1 MTLRPAFR
9 RALLVVGLVLATA
22 SAAGADIGVIVHEP
36 VSALGFFTRVGHAA
50 TYVSNICPDGSP
62 IKMRLC
68 RPEESGGVVI
78 RSSAL
83 SENEDYD
90 WAIVPFEEYMHG
102 FGSLDLAPLFGTRTL
117 QHALERHDFGAV
129 FARAF
134 TTTADGAVPAGQWK
148 AALATRFDRSIYV
161 FSVETTPAAD
171 AAIVAEYNAAP
182 NKSRFNFFYRNCSDQ
197 AKGIFDL
204 ILPHTTG
211 DRTSGITMQTPK
223 GLAKALVRRALAHPE
238 LALRVRRYPQI
249 PGTFSRSREV
259 LFPMENTYR
268 NIAFA
273 PYWYFSGFG
282 EVALGA
288 MFYHEVISPFEV
300 FGASRDFISP
310 MAAALTVEQYQLR
323 QRQDTIRVA
332 LASSR
337 HASEWRKLSALH
349 GRVLQRLSEVRREKQ
364 TEVNRV
370 AGTKAQW
377 RGLEREFQSTIR
389 GLSARLGI
397 RPELQRPFEEFASDG
412 RLSRQL
418 LQSFEAD
425 GEFYVDRAG
434 PWMWLQLGDGEWRST
449 GLSRSHILAGDAL
462 LAALILAA
470 VIDYH
475 LHQPETR
482 REDIQYV
489 DGLFTLLRQ
498 ASDAVER
505 AAR

>member
-1 MTLRPAFR
+1 MRSRPSSYG
-9 RALLVVGLVLATA
+9 ALLVGGLMLATA
-22 SAAGADIGVIVHEP
+22 NAARADIGVIVHEP

-50 TYVSNICPDGSP
+50 TYLSNICPDGSP

-68 RPEESGGVVI
+68 RPGESGGVVI

-102 FGSLDLAPLFGTRTL
+102 FGSPDLAPLFGTRTL
-117 QHALERHDFGAV
+117 QNVLEQYDFGPV
-129 FARAF
+129 FARAL
-134 TTTADGAVPAGQWK
+134 TTTTDGAAPEGHWR

-161 FSVETTPAAD
+161 FSVQTTQAAD
-171 AAIVAEYNAAP
+171 AAIVAEFNAAP

-223 GLAKALVRRALAHPE
+223 GLAKALVRRALAHPD
-238 LALRVRRYPQI
+238 LLLRVRRYPQI
-249 PGTFSRSREV
+249 PGTFSRSRAV

-268 NIAFA
+268 NLAFA
-273 PYWYFSGFG
+273 PYWYFGGFR

-300 FGASRDFISP
+300 FDASRDFISP
-310 MAAALTVEQYQLR
+310 KAATLAVEQHQLR
-323 QRQDTIRVA
+323 QRQDTIRIA

-337 HASEWRKLSALH
+337 HVTEWRKLSALD
-349 GRVLQRLSEVRREKQ
+349 GRVFQRLAEIRQQKKAEVS
-364 TEVNRV
+364 RV

-377 RGLEREFQSTIR
+377 RVLEREFQSTIR
-389 GLSARLGI
+389 GLGAQLAVR
-397 RPELQRPFEEFASDG
+397 RELQRPFEEFASDG

-425 GEFYVDRAG
+425 GQFYVDHAG
-434 PWMWLQLGDGEWRST
+434 PWIRLQLREGEWRST
-449 GLSRSHILAGDAL
+449 GLSRSQILSGDAR

-475 LHQPETR
+475 LHQPEAR
-482 REDIQYV
+482 REDIEYV
-489 DGLFTLLRQ
+489 DGLFTLLRL
-498 ASDAVER
+498 ASGAVR
-505 AAR
+505 PTH

>member
-1 MTLRPAFR
+1 MRSR
-9 RALLVVGLVLATA
+9 SSSYGALLVVGLVLATA
-22 SAAGADIGVIVHEP
+22 SAARADIGVIVHEP

-50 TYVSNICPDGSP
+50 TYLSNICPDASP

-68 RPEESGGVVI
+68 RPGEGGGVVI
-78 RSSAL
+78 RSSTL

-102 FGSLDLAPLFGTRTL
+102 FASLDLAPLFGTRKL
-117 QHALERHDFGAV
+117 QHALERYDFGPV
-129 FARAF
+129 FARAL
-134 TTTADGAVPAGQWK
+134 TTTDGAVPAGHWK

-161 FSVETTPAAD
+161 FSMQTTPAED
-171 AAIVAEYNAAP
+171 AVIVAEFNSAP

-197 AKGIFDL
+197 AKSIFDL

-238 LALRVRRYPQI
+238 LSLRVRRYPQM
-249 PGTFSRSREV
+249 PGTFSRSRAV
-259 LFPMENTYR
+259 LFPMENSYR

-273 PYWYFSGFG
+273 PYWYFGGFR

-288 MFYHEVISPFEV
+288 MFYHEVLSPFEV
-300 FGASRDFISP
+300 FDASRDFISP
-310 MAAALTVEQYQLR
+310 TAAALTVEQDQLR
-323 QRQDTIRVA
+323 ERQDAIRVA

-337 HASEWRKLSALH
+337 HATEWPKLSALH
-349 GRVLQRLSEVRREKQ
+349 GRVFQRLSEIGREKQ
-364 TEVNRV
+364 AEVSRV
-370 AGTKAQW
+370 AGTNAQW
-377 RGLEREFQSTIR
+377 RALEREFQSTIR
-389 GLSARLGI
+389 GLSAKLMVR
-397 RPELQRPFEEFASDG
+397 RELQRPFEEVASDG

-425 GEFYVDRAG
+425 GEFFVDREG
-434 PWMWLQLGDGEWRST
+434 PWMRLQLDEGEWRST
-449 GLSRSHILAGDAL
+449 GLSRCHILAGDAR

-470 VIDYH
+470 VIDHH

-482 REDIQYV
+482 REGIEYV
-489 DGLFTLLRQ
+489 DGLFTLLRL

-505 AAR
+505 GP

>member
-1 MTLRPAFR
+1 MASRPTFDK
-9 RALLVVGLVLATA
+9 ALLAVGLVLATA

-50 TYVSNICPDGSP
+50 TYLSNICPDGSP
-62 IKMRLC
+62 IRMRLC
-68 RPEESGGVVI
+68 RPGESGSVVI

-90 WAIVPFEEYMHG
+90 WAIVPFAEYMHG
-102 FGSLDLAPLFGTRTL
+102 FGSPDLAPLFGTRSL
-117 QHALERHDFGAV
+117 QLALERYDFGPV

-134 TTTADGAVPAGQWK
+134 TTSTAGALPEGHWK

-161 FSVETTPAAD
+161 FSVETTAAAD
-171 AAIVAEYNAAP
+171 AAIVAAYNAAP
-182 NKSRFNFFYRNCSDQ
+182 NKSRFNFFYQNCSDQ

-204 ILPHTTG
+204 ILPHATG

-223 GLAKALVRRALAHPE
+223 GLAKALVRRALTHPE
-238 LALRVRRYPQI
+238 LSLRVRRYPQI
-249 PGTFSRSREV
+249 PGTFSRSRSV
-259 LFPMENTYR
+259 LLPMENSYR

-273 PYWYFSGFG
+273 PYWYFGGFR

-288 MFYHEVISPFEV
+288 MFYHEVLSPFEV
-300 FGASRDFISP
+300 FDASGDFISP
-310 MAAALTVEQYQLR
+310 RAAALTVQQHQLR
-323 QRQDTIRVA
+323 QRQDAIRVA
-332 LASSR
+332 MAATQ
-337 HASEWRKLSALH
+337 HVAEWPRLSALQADVF
-349 GRVLQRLSEVRREKQ
+349 RRLSEIRREKQ
-364 TEVNRV
+364 AEVSRV

-377 RGLEREFQSTIR
+377 RALEREFQSTIR
-389 GLSARLGI
+389 GLSAQLAVR
-397 RPELQRPFEEFASDG
+397 RELQRPFEAFASDG

-434 PWMWLQLGDGEWRST
+434 PWMRLQLGDGEWRST
-449 GLSRSHILAGDAL
+449 GLSRSHILAGDAR

-470 VIDYH
+470 VIDHH

-498 ASDAVER
+498 AIGAIERDAR
-505 AAR
+505 